1 MIYNLRNICYFP
13 YLLIIFIGPCNHFC
27 NKWFVHPV
35 FFQAMDRTE
44 VQEAV
49 RDARVI
55 SNISDLCLKQTEH
68 MSANV
73 VQFRYSE
80 YAERLVTKMK
90 GVVRENGTVHISQRK
105 LNLLGMEAKQLFF
118 RSPVLVTLNGA
129 LGFSQPKPKER
140 KQKVTKLKK
149 TKARILCINC

>member
-1 MIYNLRNICYFP
+1 MN
-13 YLLIIFIGPCNHFC
+13 
-27 NKWFVHPV
+27 
-35 FFQAMDRTE
+35 RTE

-49 RDARVI
+49 KDAQVI
-55 SNISDLCLKQTEH
+55 SNISHLCLKQTEH

-118 RSPVLVTLNGA
+118 RSPVLVILNGA
-129 LGFSQPKPKER
+129 LGFSQPKQKEK
-140 KQKVTKLKK
+140 KQRVTKSKK
-149 TKARILCINC
+149 TKVCIDIINGLCI